1 MNITAEL
8 LAVIAALGPI
18 TLLSSVMGIKV
29 IVNESTRSIRVEA
42 SSSAA
47 PRVVSAVMP
56 TEVNHH
62 RSMVGRKHAVNGIPR
77 DDNRLDVDQLILM
90 AGAEKDMVD
99 ALVDEL
105 RTGLKRSRWMC

>member
-1 MNITAEL
+1 MEARPSPIPATRVLVGVTELYRARSDTKMNITAEL

-77 DDNRLDVDQLILM
+77 DEQTR
-90 AGAEKDMVD
+90 
-99 ALVDEL
+99 
-105 RTGLKRSRWMC
+105 R